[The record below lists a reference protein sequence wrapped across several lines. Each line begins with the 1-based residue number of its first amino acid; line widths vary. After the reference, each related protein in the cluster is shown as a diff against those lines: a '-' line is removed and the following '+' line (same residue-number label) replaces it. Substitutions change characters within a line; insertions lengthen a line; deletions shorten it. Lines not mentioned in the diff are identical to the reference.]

1 MPAPPVIVALELGT
15 SRVLALVGEIRED
28 GHVMI
33 IGIGE
38 QPSQGISKGQVVD
51 IEAASEAVRAALS
64 AAEEAAE
71 VTIRHVI
78 LAISGGHVRSQVNR
92 GVVPVL
98 DRGEISRV
106 DMDKAMNVAKAVNM
120 PTDREVLHTICQ
132 HYCIDDHQRVIS
144 PEGMEGAKLELD
156 MLVVH
161 GLRAPMRNTIKAVE
175 DIMIE
180 VRDVVY
186 AGLGSALSVLSP
198 EQKKGGVLVIDLGAG
213 TTEYVAYAGGVIA
226 ATGAIG
232 VGGDHVTND
241 IALAFGIPERQAER
255 CKREHGGAMVTDD
268 SLDGNVPIAPGVGF
282 GGRSIAQHSLLTV
295 IHARMDET
303 LRMIRRRLKEDGVPS
318 HLAAGVVLVGGG
330 AHMAQITEL
339 ASEVFGM
346 PCEVGKPRD
355 VSGLATATEGPE
367 YATCSGLI
375 QYASKQW
382 QNQRRSKPLGGL
394 FRGFLKR

>member
-1 MPAPPVIVALELGT
+1 MPASPVIVALELGT
-15 SRVLALVGEIRED
+15 SRVLALVGEMRED

-33 IGIGE
+33 TGMGE
-38 QPSQGISKGQVVD
+38 QPAQGISKGQVVD

-64 AAEEAAE
+64 SAEEAAE
-71 VTIRHVI
+71 VTIRHII

-98 DRGEISRV
+98 DRSEISRL
-106 DMDKAMNVAKAVNM
+106 DMDKAMNVAKAVNL

-132 HYCIDDHQRVIS
+132 NYCIDDQQRVLS

-161 GLRAPMRNTIKAVE
+161 GLRSPMRNTIKAVE

-198 EQKKGGVLVIDLGAG
+198 EQKKGGVLVLDLGAG

-226 ATGAIG
+226 ATGALG

-255 CKREHGGAMVTDD
+255 CKLEHGGAMLTDE
-268 SLDGNVPIAPGVGF
+268 SVDGKVPVAPGVGF

-303 LRMIRRRLKEDGVPS
+303 LRMVRQRLEADGVPA

-330 AHMAQITEL
+330 AHMPHITEL

-346 PCEVGKPRD
+346 PCVVGKPRD

-367 YATCSGLI
+367 YATCSGLL
-375 QYASKQW
+375 QYAFRQW
-382 QNQRRSKPLGGL
+382 QLQRRPKPLGGI
-394 FRGFLKR
+394 FKGFLKR